1 MTPVVVGDPA
11 AYAAL
16 SHAVEG
22 LVQRGIP
29 AVLKSP
35 QESVAEQLKV
45 VDGLKLSDNGLF
57 LDASTGKESAF

>member
-1 MTPVVVGDPA
+1 M
-11 AYAAL
+11 
-16 SHAVEG
+16 
-22 LVQRGIP
+22 
-29 AVLKSP
+29 LKSP